1 MCRLIIIIII
11 KNIPL
16 SCVGKLSEC
25 KGGNEGAIDRQ
36 VTSQRIRG
44 TELVSLR
51 EMPPTR
57 ETIPPEVKANAK
69 F

>member
-1 MCRLIIIIII
+1 MCRFLK
-11 KNIPL
+11 KNNDNEEYPFIL
-16 SCVGKLSEC
+16 CGKAEC
-25 KGGNEGAIDRQ
+25 KGGNEGAINRQ

-57 ETIPPEVKANAK
+57 ETIPPEVKANMK